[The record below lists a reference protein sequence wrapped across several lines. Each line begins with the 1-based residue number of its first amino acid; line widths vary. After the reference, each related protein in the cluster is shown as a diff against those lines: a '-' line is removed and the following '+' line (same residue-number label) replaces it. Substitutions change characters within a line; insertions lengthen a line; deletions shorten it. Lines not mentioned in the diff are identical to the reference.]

1 VITYKFN
8 WTFTKTRKNAD
19 IPRDSSIRPPGE
31 ITDLCQTFVK
41 LRTYT
46 YIHARD
52 VSLAS
57 AASSSAL
64 CGTRRGKF
72 IYSRRS
78 VFNPDARFDARL
90 RETPDPKRS
99 PCVRL
104 YACTCAP
111 C

>member
-1 VITYKFN
+1 M
-8 WTFTKTRKNAD
+8 
-19 IPRDSSIRPPGE
+19 SHEIRPPGE

-64 CGTRRGKF
+64 YGTRRGKF

-78 VFNPDARFDARL
+78 IFNPDARLDARL
-90 RETPDPKRS
+90 RETPDPERTLHVYVYMRV
-99 PCVRL
+99 CVRL
-104 YACTCAP
+104 VKTNSNNIHTGYIGKRER
-111 C
+111 